1 MTLPSSMQAKLL
13 HKALLVAG
21 QGDLETL
28 LIAGL

>member
-13 HKALLVAG
+13 HEALLVMG

-28 LIAGL
+28 HVAGL

>member
-1 MTLPSSMQAKLL
+1 MQAKLL
-13 HKALLVAG
+13 HEALLAAG

>member
-1 MTLPSSMQAKLL
+1 VTLLSSMQAKLL
-13 HKALLVAG
+13 HEALLAAG